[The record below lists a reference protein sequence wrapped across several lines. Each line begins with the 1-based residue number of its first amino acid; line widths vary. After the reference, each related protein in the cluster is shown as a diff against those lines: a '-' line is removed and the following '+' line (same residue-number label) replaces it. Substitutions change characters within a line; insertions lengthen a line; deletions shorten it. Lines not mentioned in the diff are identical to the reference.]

1 MSSANL
7 LPRKISFGLDKKLIF
22 LVMIVSAIT
31 LVTIAVLSF
40 NFAQNTLKEGIEN
53 QLIGESKI
61 RGEAVRTLFYT
72 RIKDAQILATTPIV
86 HSLVNELNN
95 LHDDPDFDLKIKE
108 KKRDFFTEVKSF
120 RELVGYSIG
129 LVDVKIIGNDGTVY
143 FSLGRIENPN
153 FSKDPRFIRGL
164 TQPFVELEPTSQGE
178 RELVIVTPIFGTEG
192 KEPIGVLIADTSTVE
207 LDKIL
212 LTRSGLGKTGEVY
225 LVNKDHVMISESRFA
240 KDAAFHQIVNTLPVS
255 TCFERGDS
263 MGGLY
268 NDYRGIPSYGHSY
281 CAKDL
286 GFVLLAEKDESET
299 FEPVLSLQ
307 NKIFLA
313 GAVIT
318 VVMVILAYFLSKRL
332 SRPLIMLRDA
342 ANEIANGNFE
352 IRTNIKRSDEIGQLS
367 SSFDA
372 MAKKIQESLITIR
385 QREDIIKQQQDV
397 LLQFSDQTENYFVCF
412 LDVIGSTKLTANLT
426 DLESSKF
433 YSIFLNS
440 MAIWIGDHGG
450 IVVKNIGDAL
460 LFYFPKT
467 NTQDNDAIK
476 DALEGCLKIGELNT
490 HISNKMQQEGLP
502 AFDYR
507 ISATYGSVR
516 VAKIAT
522 SVIDDIF
529 GSTVN
534 KCAKINRFAPPNGLV
549 IDEALYEI
557 VKSFDLYNYR
567 LITSESGT
575 HEYGAVYEVT
585 RK

>member
-1 MSSANL
+1 
-7 LPRKISFGLDKKLIF
+7 
-22 LVMIVSAIT
+22 MIVSAIT
-31 LVTIAVLSF
+31 LITIAVLSF
-40 NFAQNTLKEGIEN
+40 NFAQNTLKEGVEN
-53 QLIGESKI
+53 QLVGESKI

-72 RIKDAQILATTPIV
+72 RIKDAQILATSPMI
-86 HSLVNELNN
+86 HELVNELNN
-95 LHDDPDFDLKIKE
+95 LHDDPNFDLNIKE
-108 KKRDFFTEVKSF
+108 KKLDFFSEVKAF

-129 LVDVKIIGNDGTVY
+129 LVDLKIIGNDGTIY

-153 FSKDPRFIRGL
+153 LSKDTRFVRGL

-178 RELVIVTPIFGTEG
+178 RVMVIVTPIFGIEG
-192 KEPIGVLIADTSTVE
+192 KEPIGVLIANTSTVE
-207 LDKIL
+207 LDTIL
-212 LTRSGLGKTGEVY
+212 LTRSGLGNTGEVY
-225 LVNKDHVMISESRFA
+225 LVNKDRVMISESRFV

-255 TCFERGDS
+255 TCFDLGDS
-263 MGGLY
+263 MGGVY
-268 NDYRGIPSYGHSY
+268 NDYRGIPIYSHSY

-286 GFVLLAEKDESET
+286 GFVLLAEKDESEI
-299 FEPVLSLQ
+299 FEPVLILQ

-313 GAVIT
+313 GVVI
-318 VVMVILAYFLSKRL
+318 VIIMVILAYILSKRL
-332 SRPLIMLRDA
+332 SKPIIKLRDA

-352 IRTNIKRSDEIGQLS
+352 IRTNIKRDDEIGQLS
-367 SSFDA
+367 LSFDT
-372 MAKKIQESLITIR
+372 MAKKIQESLIAIR

-397 LLQFSDQTENYFVCF
+397 LLQFSDQSENYFVCF

-440 MAIWIGDHGG
+440 MAIWIGDQGG

-467 NTQDNDAIK
+467 NTRDKDAIK

-490 HISNKMQQEGLP
+490 HISKKMQQEGLP
-502 AFDYR
+502 PFDYR

-522 SVIDDIF
+522 SAIDDIF

-534 KCAKINRFAPPNGLV
+534 KCAKINRLAPPNGLV
-549 IDEALYEI
+549 IGEALYEI
-557 VKSFDLYNYR
+557 VKSFDSYSYR
-567 LITSESGT
+567 LVTSESDKQ
-575 HEYGAVYEVT
+575 EYGAVYEVT

>member
-1 MSSANL
+1 MPSRL
-7 LPRKISFGLDKKLIF
+7 SFSLDKKLIS

-31 LVTIAVLSF
+31 LITIAVLSF
-40 NFAQNTLKEGIEN
+40 NFAQNTLKEGVEN

-72 RIKDAQILATTPIV
+72 RIKDAQILATSPAI
-86 HSLVNELNN
+86 HDLVNELNN
-95 LHDDPDFDLKIKE
+95 LHDDPNFDLKIKE
-108 KKRDFFTEVKSF
+108 KKLDFFTEVKAF

-129 LVDVKIIGNDGTVY
+129 LVDLKIIGNDGTVY

-153 FSKDPRFIRGL
+153 LLKNPRFVRGL

-178 RELVIVTPIFGTEG
+178 RVMVIVTPIFGTEG

-212 LTRSGLGKTGEVY
+212 LTRSGLGDTGEVY
-225 LVNKDHVMISESRFA
+225 LVNKDRVMISESRFV
-240 KDAAFHQIVNTLPVS
+240 KDAAFHQTVNTLPVS
-255 TCFERGDS
+255 TCFDLGDS
-263 MGGLY
+263 IGGVY
-268 NDYRGIPSYGHSY
+268 NDYRGISIYSHSY

-286 GFVLLAEKDESET
+286 GFVLLAEKDESEI
-299 FEPVLSLQ
+299 FEPVLILQ
-307 NKIFLA
+307 DKILLA
-313 GAVIT
+313 GVVIV
-318 VVMVILAYFLSKRL
+318 VVMVILAYILSKRL
-332 SRPLIMLRDA
+332 SRPIIKLRDA
-342 ANEIANGNFE
+342 ANEIAKGNFE
-352 IRTNIKRSDEIGQLS
+352 IRTNIKRDDEIGQLS
-367 SSFDA
+367 SSFDI
-372 MAKKIQESLITIR
+372 MAKKIQESLIAIR

-397 LLQFSDQTENYFVCF
+397 LLQFSDQSENYFVCF

-467 NTQDNDAIK
+467 NTRDKDAIK

-490 HISNKMQQEGLP
+490 HISKKMQQEGLP

-522 SVIDDIF
+522 SAIDDIF

-534 KCAKINRFAPPNGLV
+534 KCAKINRLAPPNGLV
-549 IDEALYEI
+549 IGEALYDI
-557 VKSFDLYNYR
+557 VKSFDSYSYR
-567 LITSESGT
+567 LVTNESNKQ
-575 HEYGAVYEVT
+575 EYGAVYEVT

>member
-1 MSSANL
+1 MPSRL
-7 LPRKISFGLDKKLIF
+7 SFSLDKKLIS

-31 LVTIAVLSF
+31 LITIAVLTF
-40 NFAQNTLKEGIEN
+40 NFAQNTLKEGVEN

-72 RIKDAQILATTPIV
+72 RIKDAQILATSPAI
-86 HSLVNELNN
+86 HNLVNELNN
-95 LHDDPDFDLKIKE
+95 LHDDPNFDLKIKE
-108 KKRDFFTEVKSF
+108 KKLDFFTEVKAF

-129 LVDVKIIGNDGTVY
+129 LVDLKIIGNDGTIY

-153 FSKDPRFIRGL
+153 LLKNPRFVRGL

-178 RELVIVTPIFGTEG
+178 RVMVIVTPIFGTEG

-212 LTRSGLGKTGEVY
+212 LTRSGLGDTGEVY
-225 LVNKDHVMISESRFA
+225 LVNKDHVMISESRFV
-240 KDAAFHQIVNTLPVS
+240 KDAAFHQSVDTLPVS
-255 TCFERGDS
+255 TCFDLGDS
-263 MGGLY
+263 MGGVY
-268 NDYRGIPSYGHSY
+268 NDYRGISIYSHSY

-286 GFVLLAEKDESET
+286 GFVLLAEKDESEI
-299 FEPVLSLQ
+299 FEPVLILQ
-307 NKIFLA
+307 DKILLA
-313 GAVIT
+313 GVVIV
-318 VVMVILAYFLSKRL
+318 VVMVILAYILSKRL
-332 SRPLIMLRDA
+332 SRPIIKLRDA
-342 ANEIANGNFE
+342 ANEIAKGNFE
-352 IRTNIKRSDEIGQLS
+352 IRTNMKRDDEIGQLS
-367 SSFDA
+367 SSFDI
-372 MAKKIQESLITIR
+372 MAKKIQESLIAIR

-397 LLQFSDQTENYFVCF
+397 LLQFSDQSENYFVCF

-433 YSIFLNS
+433 YGIFLNS

-467 NTQDNDAIK
+467 NTRDKDAIK

-490 HISNKMQQEGLP
+490 HISKKMQQEGLP

-522 SVIDDIF
+522 SAIDDIF

-534 KCAKINRFAPPNGLV
+534 KCAKINRLASPNGLV
-549 IDEALYEI
+549 IGEALYDI
-557 VKSFDLYNYR
+557 VKSFDSYSYR
-567 LITSESGT
+567 LVTSESNKQ
-575 HEYGAVYEVT
+575 EYGAVYEVT

>member
-1 MSSANL
+1 MPSRL
-7 LPRKISFGLDKKLIF
+7 SFSLDKKLIS

-31 LVTIAVLSF
+31 LITIAVLTF
-40 NFAQNTLKEGIEN
+40 NFAQNTLKEGVEN

-72 RIKDAQILATTPIV
+72 RIKDAQILATSPAI
-86 HSLVNELNN
+86 HNLVNELNN
-95 LHDDPDFDLKIKE
+95 LHDDPNFDLKIKE
-108 KKRDFFTEVKSF
+108 KKLDFFTEVKAF

-129 LVDVKIIGNDGTVY
+129 LVDLKIIGNDGTIY

-153 FSKDPRFIRGL
+153 LLKNPRFVRGL

-178 RELVIVTPIFGTEG
+178 RVMVIVTPIFGTEG

-212 LTRSGLGKTGEVY
+212 LTRSGLGDTGEVY
-225 LVNKDHVMISESRFA
+225 LVNKDHVMISESRFV
-240 KDAAFHQIVNTLPVS
+240 KDAAFHQSVDTLPVS
-255 TCFERGDS
+255 TCFDLGDS
-263 MGGLY
+263 MGGVY
-268 NDYRGIPSYGHSY
+268 NDYRGNPIYSHSY

-286 GFVLLAEKDESET
+286 GFVLLAEKDESEI
-299 FEPVLSLQ
+299 FEPVLILQ
-307 NKIFLA
+307 DKILLA
-313 GAVIT
+313 GVVIV
-318 VVMVILAYFLSKRL
+318 VVMVILAYILSKRL
-332 SRPLIMLRDA
+332 SRPIIKLRDA
-342 ANEIANGNFE
+342 ANEIAKGNFE
-352 IRTNIKRSDEIGQLS
+352 IRTNMKRDDEIGQLS
-367 SSFDA
+367 SSFDI
-372 MAKKIQESLITIR
+372 MAKKIQESLIAIR

-397 LLQFSDQTENYFVCF
+397 LLQFSDQSENYFVCF

-433 YSIFLNS
+433 YGIFLNS

-467 NTQDNDAIK
+467 NTRDKDAIK

-490 HISNKMQQEGLP
+490 HISKKMQQEGLP

-522 SVIDDIF
+522 SAIDDIF

-534 KCAKINRFAPPNGLV
+534 KCAKINRLASPNGLV
-549 IDEALYEI
+549 IGEALYDI
-557 VKSFDLYNYR
+557 VKSFDSYSYR
-567 LITSESGT
+567 LVTSESNKQ
-575 HEYGAVYEVT
+575 EYGAVYEVT

>member
-1 MSSANL
+1 
-7 LPRKISFGLDKKLIF
+7 
-22 LVMIVSAIT
+22 MIVSTIT
-31 LVTIAVLSF
+31 LVTIAVLSY
-40 NFAQNTLKEGIEN
+40 NFAQNTLKEGVEN
-53 QLIGESKI
+53 QLTGESTI

-72 RIKDAQILATTPIV
+72 RIKDIQILATAPMV
-86 HSLVNELNN
+86 HNLVNELNN
-95 LHDDPDFDLKIKE
+95 LQDNPNFDSKIKE
-108 KKRDFFTEVKSF
+108 KKRDFFTEVKAF

-129 LVDVKIIGNDGTVY
+129 LADVKIVGNNGTVY
-143 FSLGRIENPN
+143 FSLGRIENPD
-153 FSKDPRFIRGL
+153 FSKNPQFVQGL
-164 TQPFVELEPTSQGE
+164 TQPFVEIEPTFQGG
-178 RELVIVTPIFGTEG
+178 RELVIVSPIFGTEG
-192 KEPIGVLIADTSTVE
+192 KEPIGVLIAETSTVE

-212 LTRSGLGKTGEVY
+212 LTKSGLGNTGEVY
-225 LVNKDHVMISESRFA
+225 LVNKDHLMVSESRFV
-240 KDAAFHQIVNTLPVS
+240 KDAAFHQVIDTLPVP
-255 TCFERGDS
+255 TCFELGDS

-268 NDYRGIPSYGHSY
+268 KDYRGVLIYGFSY

-307 NKIFLA
+307 NKILLA
-313 GAVIT
+313 GVLIT
-318 VVMVILAYFLSKRL
+318 IVMIILAYILSKRL
-332 SRPLIMLRDA
+332 SRPIIKLRDA
-342 ANEIANGNFE
+342 ANEIANGNFG
-352 IRTNIKRSDEIGQLS
+352 IRTNIKRDDEIGQLS
-367 SSFDA
+367 LSFDV
-372 MAKKIQESLITIR
+372 MAKKIQESLMAIK

-397 LLQFSDQTENYFVCF
+397 LLQFSDQSENYFVCF

-467 NTQDNDAIK
+467 NTQDKRSIQN
-476 DALEGCLKIGELNT
+476 ALEGCLKIGELNT
-490 HISNKMQQEGLP
+490 HISKKMQQEGLP

-522 SVIDDIF
+522 SSIDDIF

-557 VKSFDLYNYR
+557 VKSFDSYNYR
-567 LITSESGT
+567 LVNGESGT
-575 HEYGAVYEVT
+575 QEYGAVYQVT

>member
-1 MSSANL
+1 M
-7 LPRKISFGLDKKLIF
+7 
-22 LVMIVSAIT
+22 VVSAIT
-31 LVTIAVLSF
+31 LVTITVLIY
-40 NFAQNTLKEGIEN
+40 NFAQITLKVGVEN
-53 QLIGESKI
+53 QLLGESKI

-72 RIKDAQILATTPIV
+72 RIKDAQTLATTPMV
-86 HSLVNELNN
+86 HNLVNELNIIN
-95 LHDDPDFDLKIKE
+95 EDPDFDLKIKE
-108 KKRDFFTEVKSF
+108 SRRDFFTEVRAF

-129 LVDVKIIGNDGTVY
+129 LVDVKIIGNDGTIY
-143 FSLGRIENPN
+143 FSLARVENPN
-153 FSKDPRFIRGL
+153 FSKNPRFVRGL

-178 RELVIVTPIFGTEG
+178 RVMIIVTPIFGTES
-192 KEPIGVLIADTSTVE
+192 KEPIGVLIAYTSTVD

-225 LVNKDHVMISESRFA
+225 LVNKDRLMISESRFV
-240 KDAAFHQIVNTLPVS
+240 KDAAFHQRINTLPVS
-255 TCFERGDS
+255 TCFEFGDS

-268 NDYRGIPSYGHSY
+268 NDYRGIPIYSHSY

-299 FEPVLSLQ
+299 FEPVLILQ

-313 GAVIT
+313 GVVIII
-318 VVMVILAYFLSKRL
+318 VMTLLAFILSKRL
-332 SRPLIMLRDA
+332 SRPLIKLRDA

-352 IRTNIKRSDEIGQLS
+352 IRTNINRSDEIGQLS

-372 MAKKIQESLITIR
+372 MAKKIQESLVAIR

-397 LLQFSDQTENYFVCF
+397 LLQFSEQSENYFVCF

-440 MAIWIGDHGG
+440 MAIWIGDDGG

-467 NTQDNDAIK
+467 NTHDKNVIK

-490 HISNKMQQEGLP
+490 HISKKMQQERLP
-502 AFDYR
+502 PFDYR

-522 SVIDDIF
+522 SAIDDIF

-534 KCAKINRFAPPNGLV
+534 KCAKINRFASPNGLV

-557 VKSFDLYNYR
+557 VKSFDSYNYK
-567 LITSESGT
+567 LITGEAGIE
-575 HEYGAVYEVT
+575 EYGPVYQVT

>member
-1 MSSANL
+1 M
-7 LPRKISFGLDKKLIF
+7 
-22 LVMIVSAIT
+22 SAIT
-31 LVTIAVLSF
+31 LITIAVLSF
-40 NFAQNTLKEGIEN
+40 NFAQNTLKEGVEN

-72 RIKDAQILATTPIV
+72 RIKDAQILATSPMV
-86 HSLVNELNN
+86 HDLVQELND

-108 KKRDFFTEVKSF
+108 KKLDFLTEVNAF

-129 LVDVKIIGNDGTVY
+129 LVDLKIIGNDGTIY
-143 FSLGRIENPN
+143 FSLGRIENPSL
-153 FSKDPRFIRGL
+153 SKDLRFVRGL

-178 RELVIVTPIFGTEG
+178 RVMIIVTPIFGTES
-192 KEPIGVLIADTSTVE
+192 KEPIGVLIANTSTVE
-207 LDKIL
+207 LDRIL
-212 LTRSGLGKTGEVY
+212 LTRSGLGDTGEVY
-225 LVNKDHVMISESRFA
+225 LVNKDHVMISESRFV
-240 KDAAFHQIVNTLPVS
+240 KDAAFHQIVNTLSVS
-255 TCFERGDS
+255 TCFVLGDS
-263 MGGLY
+263 MGGVY
-268 NDYRGIPSYGHSY
+268 NDYRGISIYSHSY

-286 GFVLLAEKDESET
+286 GFVLLAEKDESEI
-299 FEPVLSLQ
+299 FEPVLILQ

-313 GAVIT
+313 GFVII
-318 VVMVILAYFLSKRL
+318 VLVVILAYILSKRL
-332 SRPLIMLRDA
+332 SRPIIKLRDA

-352 IRTNIKRSDEIGQLS
+352 IRTNIKRDDEIGQLS
-367 SSFDA
+367 SSFDI
-372 MAKKIQESLITIR
+372 MAKKIQESLIAIR

-397 LLQFSDQTENYFVCF
+397 LLQFSDQSENFFVSF

-460 LFYFPKT
+460 LFYFPRT
-467 NTQDNDAIK
+467 NTRDKDAIK
-476 DALEGCLKIGELNT
+476 NALDGCLKICELNT
-490 HISNKMQQEGLP
+490 QISRKMQQEGLP

-522 SVIDDIF
+522 SAIDDIF

-534 KCAKINRFAPPNGLV
+534 KCAKINRLAPPNGLV
-549 IDEALYEI
+549 IGEALYEI
-557 VKSFDLYNYR
+557 VKSFDSYSYR
-567 LITSESGT
+567 LVTSESDKQ
-575 HEYGAVYEVT
+575 EYGSVYEVT

>member
-1 MSSANL
+1 
-7 LPRKISFGLDKKLIF
+7 
-22 LVMIVSAIT
+22 MIVSAIT
-31 LVTIAVLSF
+31 LITIAVLSF
-40 NFAQNTLKEGIEN
+40 NFAQNTLKEGVEN
-53 QLIGESKI
+53 QLVGESKI

-72 RIKDAQILATTPIV
+72 RIKDAQILATSPMI
-86 HSLVNELNN
+86 HELVNELNN
-95 LHDDPDFDLKIKE
+95 LHDDPNFDLKIKE
-108 KKRDFFTEVKSF
+108 KKLDFFSEVKAF

-129 LVDVKIIGNDGTVY
+129 LVDLKIIGNDGTIY

-153 FSKDPRFIRGL
+153 LSKDTRFVRGL

-178 RELVIVTPIFGTEG
+178 RVMVIVTPIFGIEG
-192 KEPIGVLIADTSTVE
+192 KEPIGVLIANTSTVE
-207 LDKIL
+207 LDTIL
-212 LTRSGLGKTGEVY
+212 LTRSGLGNTGEVY
-225 LVNKDHVMISESRFA
+225 LVNKDRVMISESRFV

-255 TCFERGDS
+255 TCFDLGDS
-263 MGGLY
+263 MGGVY
-268 NDYRGIPSYGHSY
+268 NDYRGIQIYSHSY

-286 GFVLLAEKDESET
+286 GFVLLAEKDESEI
-299 FEPVLSLQ
+299 FEPVLILQ

-313 GAVIT
+313 GVVI
-318 VVMVILAYFLSKRL
+318 VIIMVILAYILSKRL
-332 SRPLIMLRDA
+332 SKPIIKLRDA

-352 IRTNIKRSDEIGQLS
+352 IRTNIKRDDEIGQLS
-367 SSFDA
+367 LSFDT
-372 MAKKIQESLITIR
+372 MAKKIQESLIAIR

-397 LLQFSDQTENYFVCF
+397 LLQFSDQSENYFVCF

-440 MAIWIGDHGG
+440 MAIWIGDQGG

-467 NTQDNDAIK
+467 NTRDKDAIK

-490 HISNKMQQEGLP
+490 HISKKMQQEGLP
-502 AFDYR
+502 PFDYR

-522 SVIDDIF
+522 SAIDDIF

-534 KCAKINRFAPPNGLV
+534 KCAKINRLAPPNGLV
-549 IDEALYEI
+549 IGEALYEI
-557 VKSFDLYNYR
+557 VKSFDSYSYR
-567 LITSESGT
+567 LVTSESDKQ
-575 HEYGAVYEVT
+575 EYGAVYEVT

>member
-1 MSSANL
+1 
-7 LPRKISFGLDKKLIF
+7 
-22 LVMIVSAIT
+22 MIVSAIT
-31 LVTIAVLSF
+31 LVTIAVLSY
-40 NFAQNTLKEGIEN
+40 NFAQNTLKEGVEN
-53 QLIGESKI
+53 QLTGESTI

-72 RIKDAQILATTPIV
+72 RIKDIQILATAPMV
-86 HSLVNELNN
+86 HSLVSELNN
-95 LHDDPDFDLKIKE
+95 LHDDPNFDSKIKE
-108 KKRDFFTEVKSF
+108 KKRDFFTEVKAF

-129 LVDVKIIGNDGTVY
+129 LADVKIVGNDGTVY
-143 FSLGRIENPN
+143 FSLGRIENYD
-153 FSKDPRFIRGL
+153 FSKDPRFVQGL
-164 TQPFVELEPTSQGE
+164 TRPFVELEPTFQGE
-178 RELVIVTPIFGTEG
+178 RELVIVTPIFGTES

-212 LTRSGLGKTGEVY
+212 LTKSGLGKTGEVY
-225 LVNKDHVMISESRFA
+225 LVNKDHVMVSESRFV
-240 KDAAFHQIVNTLPVS
+240 KDAAFHQVINTLPVP
-255 TCFERGDS
+255 TCFELGDS

-268 NDYRGIPSYGHSY
+268 KDYREVPIYGFSY

-313 GAVIT
+313 GVVIT
-318 VVMVILAYFLSKRL
+318 IVMVILAYILSKRL
-332 SRPLIMLRDA
+332 SRPIIKLRDA
-342 ANEIANGNFE
+342 ANEIANGNFG
-352 IRTNIKRSDEIGQLS
+352 IRTNIKRDDEIGQLS
-367 SSFDA
+367 LSFDV
-372 MAKKIQESLITIR
+372 MAKKIQESLMAIR

-397 LLQFSDQTENYFVCF
+397 LLQFSDQSENYFVCF

-426 DLESSKF
+426 ELESSKF

-467 NTQDNDAIK
+467 NTQDKNAIR
-476 DALEGCLKIGELNT
+476 DALEGCLEIGDLNT
-490 HISNKMQQEGLP
+490 HISKKMQQEGLP

-522 SVIDDIF
+522 SSIDDIF

-534 KCAKINRFAPPNGLV
+534 KCAKINRFAPPNGVV
-549 IDEALYEI
+549 IGEALYEI
-557 VKSFDLYNYR
+557 VKSFDSYNYR
-567 LITSESGT
+567 LVNDESVT
-575 HEYGAVYEVT
+575 QEYGAVYQVT

>member
-1 MSSANL
+1 
-7 LPRKISFGLDKKLIF
+7 
-22 LVMIVSAIT
+22 MIVSAIT
-31 LVTIAVLSF
+31 LVTITVLIY
-40 NFAQNTLKEGIEN
+40 NFAQITLKEGIEN
-53 QLIGESKI
+53 QLLGESKI

-72 RIKDAQILATTPIV
+72 RIKDAQILATSPMV
-86 HSLVNELNN
+86 HNLVDELNN
-95 LHDDPDFDLKIKE
+95 LKKDPGFDLKIKE
-108 KKRDFFTEVKSF
+108 KRRDFFTEVRAF

-129 LVDVKIIGNDGTVY
+129 LVDVKIIGDDGTIY
-143 FSLGRIENPN
+143 FSLGRVENPN
-153 FSKDPRFIRGL
+153 FSKDSRFIRGL
-164 TQPFVELEPTSQGE
+164 SQPFVEQEPTSQGE
-178 RELVIVTPIFGTEG
+178 RVMIIVTPIFGTEG
-192 KEPIGVLIADTSTVE
+192 KDPIGVLIAATSTVE

-225 LVNKDHVMISESRFA
+225 LVNKDGLMISESRFV
-240 KDAAFHQIVNTLPVS
+240 KDASFHQSVNTLPVP
-255 TCFERGDS
+255 TCFESGDS

-268 NDYRGIPSYGHSY
+268 INYRGSSIYSHSY

-299 FEPVLSLQ
+299 FEPVQSLQ

-313 GAVIT
+313 GVVIIF
-318 VVMVILAYFLSKRL
+318 VMVILAFTLSKRL
-332 SRPLIMLRDA
+332 SRPLIKLRDA
-342 ANEIANGNFE
+342 ANEIAKGNFE
-352 IRTNIKRSDEIGQLS
+352 IRTNINRSDEIGQLS
-367 SSFDA
+367 LSFDA
-372 MAKKIQESLITIR
+372 MAKKIQESLIAIR

-397 LLQFSDQTENYFVCF
+397 LLQFSEQSENYFVCF

-440 MAIWIGDHGG
+440 MAIWIGDNGG

-467 NTQDNDAIK
+467 NTQDKEAIK
-476 DALEGCLKIGELNT
+476 NALEGCLKIGELNS
-490 HISNKMQQEGLP
+490 HISKKMQQEGLP
-502 AFDYR
+502 IFDYR

-522 SVIDDIF
+522 SAIDDIF

-549 IDEALYEI
+549 IGEALYEI
-557 VKSFDLYNYR
+557 VKSFDSYNCR
-567 LITSESGT
+567 LITNLGT
-575 HEYGAVYEVT
+575 QEYGAVYQVT

>member
-1 MSSANL
+1 
-7 LPRKISFGLDKKLIF
+7 
-22 LVMIVSAIT
+22 MIVSAIT
-31 LVTIAVLSF
+31 LITIAVLSF
-40 NFAQNTLKEGIEN
+40 NFAQNTLKEGVEN
-53 QLIGESKI
+53 QLVGESKI

-72 RIKDAQILATTPIV
+72 RIKDAQILATSPMI
-86 HSLVNELNN
+86 HELVNELNN
-95 LHDDPDFDLKIKE
+95 LHDDPNFDLKIKE
-108 KKRDFFTEVKSF
+108 KKLDFFSEVKAF

-129 LVDVKIIGNDGTVY
+129 LVDLKIIGNDGTIY

-153 FSKDPRFIRGL
+153 LSKDTRFVRGL

-178 RELVIVTPIFGTEG
+178 RVMVIVTPIFGIEG
-192 KEPIGVLIADTSTVE
+192 KEPIGVLIANTSTVE
-207 LDKIL
+207 LDTIL
-212 LTRSGLGKTGEVY
+212 LTRSGLGNTGEVY
-225 LVNKDHVMISESRFA
+225 LVNKDRVMISESRFV

-255 TCFERGDS
+255 TCFDLGDS
-263 MGGLY
+263 MGGVY
-268 NDYRGIPSYGHSY
+268 NDYRGIPIYSHSY

-286 GFVLLAEKDESET
+286 GFVLLAEKDESEI
-299 FEPVLSLQ
+299 FEPVLILQ

-313 GAVIT
+313 GVVI
-318 VVMVILAYFLSKRL
+318 VIIMVILAYILSKRL
-332 SRPLIMLRDA
+332 SKPIIKLRDA

-352 IRTNIKRSDEIGQLS
+352 IRTNIKRDDEIGQLS
-367 SSFDA
+367 LSFDT
-372 MAKKIQESLITIR
+372 MAKKIQESLIAIR

-397 LLQFSDQTENYFVCF
+397 LLQFSDQSENYFVCF

-440 MAIWIGDHGG
+440 MAIWIGDQGG

-467 NTQDNDAIK
+467 NTRDKDAIK

-490 HISNKMQQEGLP
+490 HISKKMQQEGLP
-502 AFDYR
+502 PFDYR

-522 SVIDDIF
+522 SAIDDIF

-534 KCAKINRFAPPNGLV
+534 KCAKINRLAPPNGLV
-549 IDEALYEI
+549 IGEALYEI
-557 VKSFDLYNYR
+557 VKSFDSYSYR
-567 LITSESGT
+567 LVTSESDKQ
-575 HEYGAVYEVT
+575 EYGAVYEVT

>member
-1 MSSANL
+1 M
-7 LPRKISFGLDKKLIF
+7 
-22 LVMIVSAIT
+22 VVSAII
-31 LVTIAVLSF
+31 LVPITVLIY
-40 NFAQNTLKEGIEN
+40 NFAQITLKEGVEN
-53 QLIGESKI
+53 QLLGESKI

-72 RIKDAQILATTPIV
+72 RIKDAQILATTPMV
-86 HSLVNELNN
+86 HNLVNELNN
-95 LHDDPDFDLKIKE
+95 LNEDPDFDLKIKE
-108 KKRDFFTEVKSF
+108 SRRDFFTEVRAF

-129 LVDVKIIGNDGTVY
+129 LVDVKIIGNEGTVY
-143 FSLGRIENPN
+143 FSLGRVENPN
-153 FSKDPRFIRGL
+153 FSKEPRFVRGL
-164 TQPFVELEPTSQGE
+164 TQPFVELEPTSQGD
-178 RELVIVTPIFGTEG
+178 RVMIIVTPIFGPEG
-192 KEPIGVLIADTSTVE
+192 KEPIGVLIAYTSTVD
-207 LDKIL
+207 LDEIL

-225 LVNKDHVMISESRFA
+225 LVNKDRLMISESRFV
-240 KDAAFHQIVNTLPVS
+240 KDAAFHQMINTLPVS
-255 TCFERGDS
+255 TCFEFGDS

-268 NDYRGIPSYGHSY
+268 NDYRGIPIYSHSY

-313 GAVIT
+313 GIVIII
-318 VVMVILAYFLSKRL
+318 MVAFLAFILSRRL
-332 SRPLIMLRDA
+332 SRPLIKLRDA

-352 IRTNIKRSDEIGQLS
+352 IRTNIHRSDEIGQLS
-367 SSFDA
+367 LSFDS
-372 MAKKIQESLITIR
+372 MAKKIQESLIAIR
-385 QREDIIKQQQDV
+385 QREDIIKQQQKV
-397 LLQFSDQTENYFVCF
+397 LLQFSEQSENYFVCF
-412 LDVIGSTKLTANLT
+412 LDVIGSTKLTAKLT

-433 YSIFLNS
+433 YSIFLNT
-440 MAIWIGDHGG
+440 MAIWIGDNGG

-467 NTQDNDAIK
+467 STQDRNAIK

-490 HISNKMQQEGLP
+490 HISKKMQQEGLP
-502 AFDYR
+502 PFNYR

-522 SVIDDIF
+522 SAIDDIF

-534 KCAKINRFAPPNGLV
+534 KCSKINQFASPNGLV

-557 VKSFDLYNYR
+557 VKSFDLYNYK
-567 LITSESGT
+567 LITVEAGM
-575 HEYGAVYEVT
+575 EDYGPLYQVT

>member
-1 MSSANL
+1 
-7 LPRKISFGLDKKLIF
+7 
-22 LVMIVSAIT
+22 MIVSAIT

-40 NFAQNTLKEGIEN
+40 NFAQNTLKEGVEN

-72 RIKDAQILATTPIV
+72 RIKDAQILATTPTV
-86 HSLVNELNN
+86 HDLVNELNN
-95 LHDDPDFDLKIKE
+95 LHDDPNFNLKIKE
-108 KKRDFFTEVKSF
+108 KKLDFLTEVKAF

-129 LVDVKIIGNDGTVY
+129 LVDLKIIGNDGTIF

-153 FSKDPRFIRGL
+153 FSKDPRFFRGL

-178 RELVIVTPIFGTEG
+178 RVMVVVTPIFGTEG

-212 LTRSGLGKTGEVY
+212 LTRSGLGDTGEVY
-225 LVNKDHVMISESRFA
+225 LVNKDHVMISESRFV
-240 KDAAFHQIVNTLPVS
+240 KDAAFHQTVNTLPVS
-255 TCFERGDS
+255 SCFDLGNS
-263 MGGLY
+263 MGGVY
-268 NDYRGIPSYGHSY
+268 SDYRGIPIYSHSY

-286 GFVLLAEKDESET
+286 GFVLLAEKDESEI
-299 FEPVLSLQ
+299 FEPVLILQ

-313 GAVIT
+313 GVVII
-318 VVMVILAYFLSKRL
+318 VVMVMLAYVLSKRL
-332 SRPLIMLRDA
+332 SRPIIKLRDA

-352 IRTNIKRSDEIGQLS
+352 IRTNIKRDDEIGQLS
-367 SSFDA
+367 SSFDI
-372 MAKKIQESLITIR
+372 MAKKIQESLIAIR

-397 LLQFSDQTENYFVCF
+397 LLQFSDQSENYFVCF

-467 NTQDNDAIK
+467 NTQEKDAIK

-490 HISNKMQQEGLP
+490 HISKKMQQEGLP

-522 SVIDDIF
+522 SAIDDIF

-549 IDEALYEI
+549 IGETLYEI
-557 VKSFDLYNYR
+557 VKSFDSYSYR
-567 LITSESGT
+567 LVTRESDPQ
-575 HEYGAVYEVT
+575 EYGAVYEVT